1 MRDYF
6 RPFLLKQNN
15 LAGNILAGSNLAD
28 TATFDK
34 FKTHVIWA
42 LAAGGIGFACWKAG
56 QWHSTYQLV
65 KKKLAE

>member
-6 RPFLLKQNN
+6 RPFLLQNN
-15 LAGNILAGSNLAD
+15 LGDQLMD
-28 TATFDK
+28 TAAYDK
-34 FKTHVIWA
+34 VKMHIVWA

-56 QWHSTYQLV
+56 QWHSTYQLL